1 MSINPFEISYQPT
14 PIRHE
19 GSSTDG
25 ALLGAAE
32 KKIGVLQNFVI
43 TGNLVTDYNNFL
55 KITNRDVHYKI
66 ATDDSEEDLLKNL
79 ESIQASLIESHD
91 EKINDVNESPASERF
106 YVDLPREEL
115 AVISD
120 IINRYKDRDDK

>member
-1 MSINPFEISYQPT
+1 MNPFENIYQPT

-32 KKIGVLQNFVI
+32 KKIGILRDLVI

-66 ATDDSEEDLLKNL
+66 ATDDSEDDLLKNL
-79 ESIQASLIESHD
+79 ESIQASLIESQN
-91 EKINDVNESPASERF
+91 EKMNDINESPAAERF

-115 AVISD
+115 DVITD
-120 IINRYKDRDDK
+120 IINRYKDRGDI